1 VRLPNGNNANDIF
14 WYGTS
19 SYTFGDFR
27 GRGLNNWNM
36 TVARTF
42 RATER
47 LTLDFSAQAT
57 NVFNHTQFTPNINGG
72 IGSTSLG
79 SPAQNIEPGMGTNGS
94 FGTYSDTTFDPRQ
107 IMFDIKI
114 RF

>member
-1 VRLPNGNNANDIF
+1 
-14 WYGTS
+14 
-19 SYTFGDFR
+19 
-27 GRGLNNWNM
+27 LNNWNM

-47 LTLDFSAQAT
+47 LALDFSAQAT
-57 NVFNHTQFTPNINGG
+57 NVFNHTQFTPQIAGG

-79 SPAQNIEPGMGTNGS
+79 SPAQNIEPGLGTNGN
-94 FGTYSDTTFDPRQ
+94 FGTYTDNTFDPRQ
-107 IMFDIKI
+107 IMLELKF